1 MAANEIS
8 RDELLKLG
16 RKLLEEGRERYKKKV
31 QATDLK
37 APAAEISPNKPFFS
51 QLAALQREGSS
62 TGGCLSPPLAN
73 RLALKGNGSP
83 IHSDERREVPEQ
95 GLRFKVA
102 AQDRRIAALLAR
114 VTQLETKVKEV
125 EAEKEE
131 AVTKEVMKRKEE
143 VAQLQEEMVERKQ
156 NLAQVVAKLQLELA
170 DARRQHTKATQET
183 QQTMEE
189 LAEREKQLTK
199 MKEETELN
207 SQHIKRVVM
216 LEQAIEVR
224 DREIG
229 KLKEAT
235 QEAWAKNEATKT
247 ELTTKTEE
255 LVQVQQRNNECEAQ
269 IKTMAELLAKEIQ
282 RNKKLMEEMK
292 GSKGQNASKVGELQH
307 TVGQLQKKLEEV
319 LATKEQAEKK
329 LQLLTDEN
337 LDLKEHTAALNETKV
352 NEVGLVE
359 QETEGER
366 KPENRMQMTL
376 TVTNDQEKVKTL
388 EQSNERLMEQ
398 LREQRKQIVVLMQS
412 KNEAMSQLSAEVG
425 RSGALIRENQRLQ
438 AALLAYKNQP
448 HRSSEMGCG
457 SEEKT
462 SSQSSN
468 HAETRAPAN
477 EAPQVPPAP
486 PSPLTEGT
494 AMQGDTPVQPTD
506 ARVGWMSW
514 LWGSPE
520 S

>member
-1 MAANEIS
+1 MAANETS

-31 QATDLK
+31 QATDLR
-37 APAAEISPNKPFFS
+37 APVAEISPNKPFF
-51 QLAALQREGSS
+51 
-62 TGGCLSPPLAN
+62 
-73 RLALKGNGSP
+73 RLGALKGNGAP

-102 AQDRRIAALLAR
+102 VQDRRIAALLAR
-114 VTQLETKVKEV
+114 VTQLETRVKDV

-143 VAQLQEEMVERKQ
+143 VAQLQEEMVERKK

-170 DARRQHTKATQET
+170 DARRQHAKATQET
-183 QQTMEE
+183 QRTMEE

-207 SQHIKRVVM
+207 SQHIRRVVM
-216 LEQAIEVR
+216 LEQTIEMR

-235 QEAWAKNEATKT
+235 QEAWAKNEETKT

-255 LVQVQQRNNECEAQ
+255 LVQVQQRNNESEAQ

-282 RNKKLMEEMK
+282 RNKKLMEGMK
-292 GSKGQNASKVGELQH
+292 GSKGQNASKVRELQH
-307 TVGQLQKKLEEV
+307 TVGQLQMKLEEV
-319 LATKEQAEKK
+319 WATKEQTEKK
-329 LQLLTDEN
+329 LQLLTEEN
-337 LDLKEHTAALNETKV
+337 LELKEQTAALKEMKV
-352 NEVGLVE
+352 NDVE
-359 QETEGER
+359 QETEGGQ
-366 KPENRMQMTL
+366 KPENSIQMTL
-376 TVTNDQEKVKTL
+376 TMTNDQEKVKKL
-388 EQSNERLMEQ
+388 EQSNEQLMEQ

-412 KNEAMSQLSAEVG
+412 KNETMSQLSAEVS

-438 AALLAYKNQP
+438 AALLGYKNQP
-448 HRSSEMGCG
+448 HRSSEMGCE

-462 SSQSSN
+462 STQSSN
-468 HAETRAPAN
+468 HAETLAPAN
-477 EAPQVPPAP
+477 EAPQVPPTP
-486 PSPLTEGT
+486 PSLLTEGT
-494 AMQGDTPVQPTD
+494 AMQGTQLDTPVQPTD

-514 LWGSPE
+514 LWGSSE